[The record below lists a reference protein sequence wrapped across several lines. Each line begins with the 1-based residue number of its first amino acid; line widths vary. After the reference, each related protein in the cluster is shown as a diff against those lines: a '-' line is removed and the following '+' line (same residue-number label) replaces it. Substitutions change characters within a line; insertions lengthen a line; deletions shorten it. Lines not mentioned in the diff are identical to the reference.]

1 MTRAVPAGDFAARLQ
16 ACLPRLGVCVVSHQ
30 ALVDAVREANA
41 SREPRQ
47 VATWLVRQASEWLP
61 APCWVVISHDVDG
74 KTVVLAESGLTPTLE
89 PSLWA
94 VANWMLQRGGEFA
107 SGDLAADVRTG
118 AQYAGSALAF
128 PLFSRAQMVG
138 VLIGLDPLPS
148 ASAPSLGPQVAPG
161 WRVWLESPAIALDNA
176 LALQKAQALS
186 LTDDLT
192 KLYNSRYLH
201 LVLRKEA
208 KRALRF
214 ARPLSLLFLDLDGF
228 KQVNDSFGHLAGSK
242 ALVQAAAVIRS
253 CARETDVVARYGGDE
268 FSLIL
273 PETGRDGAVA
283 VAERIAER
291 LRAFDF
297 LAGDGLAVKLTASIG
312 VATLP
317 DSARSAEELIQAADT
332 AMYQVKARGKNG
344 IYVAQE

>member
-1 MTRAVPAGDFAARLQ
+1 MRRAVPDEDFATRLQ
-16 ACLPRLGVCVVSHQ
+16 ACLSNLATRVEGRE
-30 ALVDAVREANA
+30 ALVDAVRDANA
-41 SREPRQ
+41 SRDSRQ
-47 VATWLVRQASEWLP
+47 VAAWLVRQASAWLP

-74 KTVVLAESGLTPTLE
+74 KTVVLAEIGLTPGLE

-94 VANWMLQRGGEFA
+94 VANWVLQHGGDFA
-107 SGDLAADVRTG
+107 SGDLAADGRAG
-118 AQYAGSALAF
+118 GGSAGSAMVF
-128 PLFSRAQMVG
+128 PLLSRTHMVG
-138 VLIGLDPLPS
+138 VLVGLDPLPS
-148 ASAPSLGPQVAPG
+148 ASTPSLGPRVAPAL
-161 WRVWLESPAIALDNA
+161 RVLLESPALALDNA

-192 KLYNSRYLH
+192 QLYNSRYLH

-208 KRALRF
+208 KRALRG
-214 ARPLSLLFLDLDGF
+214 AQPLLLLFLDLDGF
-228 KQVNDSFGHLAGSK
+228 KHVNDSHGHLAGSK

-291 LRAFDF
+291 LRAFMF
-297 LAGDGLAVKLTASIG
+297 LAGDGLVVHLTASIG

-317 DSARSAEELIQAADT
+317 DSARSAEDLIRAADA
-332 AMYQVKARGKNG
+332 AMYQVKARGKDG
-344 IYVAQE
+344 IHVAQE